1 MFEEVRRLPSKIV
14 QVDQIPNSS
23 NYVAWIL
30 CEDGSLWVKQPGD
43 GMYCQR
49 HPPHE
54 PPTQAADLAEAL
66 EVVRNII
73 ETDCEWYCPTEIE
86 IRQAYEA
93 AEALLKKHGINPQQ
107 DKHQNEDDDED
118 PVIPFTE
125 EDLRK

>member
-1 MFEEVRRLPSKIV
+1 MAEQVKRLSSKIV
-14 QVDQIPNSS
+14 QYNSTDD
-23 NYVAWIL
+23 VAL
-30 CEDGSLWVKQPGD
+30 CEDGSVWYYDNRPDCKTWRQI
-43 GMYCQR
+43 

-93 AEALLKKHGINPQQ
+93 AEALLKKHGVDQCN
-107 DKHQNEDDDED
+107 
-118 PVIPFTE
+118 
-125 EDLRK
+125 